1 MEDPT
6 LEWIVTLHNH
16 EDLED
21 FYNDMETP
29 GGDLFIPDRAVDVE
43 KRRSISRNTHYMLT
57 PAEAALVKQDERVWD
72 VEMADMIVNSPS
84 YEFTGD
90 FDKTTA
96 GDPDHINWGI
106 LRHTIEDN
114 LSNWGLPGTSGYTRD
129 VNITASGKH
138 VDVVIFDG
146 HFDPSHPEFAQT
158 NTVSDYVDTSLANNS
173 SNGAVFDRQIT
184 ARGLKMVVA
193 GAVGGQTAVP
203 DMWAEKTA
211 KMVTLLID
219 PTYPLINVDHQINL
233 IKTLQG
239 ATGTIHAGLPAVQRI
254 AYGGG
259 SEYSPNF
266 LTDTGAAQYA
276 GYVDFLDNHVHNDM
290 VWYAN
295 IDGPSPSVGDRDIE
309 ELVEHLMHTIHL
321 FGIMGAVPGSET
333 AVNWLAT
340 NNVNWQTTE
349 LHLAMKEAIDGGFF
363 DPSDYA
369 SDWATVDEAAEVA
382 YKEYMYLINWSMW
395 DMSTF
400 WDGGSLSPEW
410 SDSVKTPSGMLTN
423 NPKGYALFKSYFE
436 PVLSKPDF
444 AVLRDIFRD
453 NDTGP
458 SYYTPAANGAP
469 RVNQYNWFQ
478 NDIGSGTGTYVYTPY
493 IDAAYADNN
502 GDGIPDRTDDNNHGA
517 HVAGTVA
524 GNKQGWARDANIYNI
539 SIYGTNQ
546 NFGTNGLSSS
556 TYWDY
561 VRAWHNAKSVNPA
574 TGRKNPTITNHSYG
588 STVTLQAYTASS
600 GAVYTAPEKI
610 NYRGTE
616 YDKGSALVESD
627 YTSRG
632 IYTTDDTPTVQAYF
646 TSRFADIQDAIDDGI
661 IVVAAAGN
669 DRCKITNSTDQDYN
683 NIVYWPYTFFGFD
696 YEQTVYT
703 HRGTGSAAGKAEVIV
718 VGALSNDT
726 DEKKAGFSNTGSQVD
741 IYAAGETIQSSLNTN
756 QYATVGAFTDSRD
769 SNYEGAKYYGTSMAS
784 PQVAGVLAILAES
797 WPNMTQAEAQ
807 QWLIDNASDDKMF
820 DSAADNPMDT
830 TSLQG
835 GPNKILRWIN
845 QRPSE
850 GMAFPQR
857 NFKPRPTTGAVYPRA
872 RIRKRG

>member
-29 GGDLFIPDRAVDVE
+29 GGNLFIPDRAVGVE

-72 VEMADMIVNSPS
+72 VDMADMIENVPT

-90 FDKTTA
+90 FDKTTSGSA
-96 GDPDHINWGI
+96 DHINWGI
-106 LRHTIEDN
+106 LRHTVEDN
-114 LSNWGLPGTSGYTRD
+114 LSNWGLPGTSSKTRD
-129 VNITASGKH
+129 VNITASGKN

-146 HFDPSHPEFAQT
+146 HFDPLHPEFAV
-158 NTVSDYVDTSLANNS
+158 N
-173 SNGAVFDRQIT
+173 
-184 ARGLKMVVA
+184 
-193 GAVGGQTAVP
+193 P
-203 DMWAEKTA
+203 D
-211 KMVTLLID
+211 
-219 PTYPLINVDHQINL
+219 
-233 IKTLQG
+233 
-239 ATGTIHAGLPAVQRI
+239 GT
-254 AYGGG
+254 GG
-259 SEYSPNF
+259 S
-266 LTDTGAAQYA
+266 
-276 GYVDFLDNHVHNDM
+276 
-290 VWYAN
+290 
-295 IDGPSPSVGDRDIE
+295 
-309 ELVEHLMHTIHL
+309 
-321 FGIMGAVPGSET
+321 
-333 AVNWLAT
+333 
-340 NNVNWQTTE
+340 
-349 LHLAMKEAIDGGFF
+349 
-363 DPSDYA
+363 
-369 SDWATVDEAAEVA
+369 
-382 YKEYMYLINWSMW
+382 
-395 DMSTF
+395 
-400 WDGGSLSPEW
+400 
-410 SDSVKTPSGMLTN
+410 
-423 NPKGYALFKSYFE
+423 
-436 PVLSKPDF
+436 
-444 AVLRDIFRD
+444 
-453 NDTGP
+453 
-458 SYYTPAANGAP
+458 

-478 NDIGSGTGTYVYTPY
+478 NDIGSGTGTYAYTPY
-493 IDAAYADNN
+493 VDGTYPDNN

-561 VRAWHNAKSVNPA
+561 VRAWHNAKAVNPA

-600 GAVYTAPEKI
+600 GAAYSLPEKI
-610 NYRGTE
+610 EYRGTE
-616 YDKGSALVESD
+616 YDKGSALAETD

-683 NIVYWPYTFFGFD
+683 NKVYWPYQFFGFD

-756 QYATVGAFTDSRD
+756 QYATYGPYSDSRD

-807 QWLIDNASDDKMF
+807 QWIIDNASDDKMF
-820 DSAADNPMDT
+820 DSGADDPMDL

-845 QRPSE
+845 QRPEE
-850 GMAFPQR
+850 GFAYPQR
-857 NFKPRPTTGAVYPRA
+857 NFKPRPTTGAVYPRTK
-872 RIRKRG
+872 IRKRG